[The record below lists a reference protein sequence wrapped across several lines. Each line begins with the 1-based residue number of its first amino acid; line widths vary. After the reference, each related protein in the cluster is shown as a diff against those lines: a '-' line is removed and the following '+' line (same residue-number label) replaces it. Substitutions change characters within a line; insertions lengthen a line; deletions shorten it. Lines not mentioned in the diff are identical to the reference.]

1 MCGNDVDAVKSLGPM
16 EPLWAADAS
25 ASSRGT
31 SEPPLGGQPG
41 KEASSR
47 VGMDSLC
54 QGLGVTM
61 GMAMGKGGLSVW
73 LALQDLRGGG
83 SEGSPA
89 WPTV

>member
-1 MCGNDVDAVKSLGPM
+1 MCGSDVDAVKSLGPM

-73 LALQDLRGGG
+73 LALQDLRGG
-83 SEGSPA
+83 
-89 WPTV
+89 WK